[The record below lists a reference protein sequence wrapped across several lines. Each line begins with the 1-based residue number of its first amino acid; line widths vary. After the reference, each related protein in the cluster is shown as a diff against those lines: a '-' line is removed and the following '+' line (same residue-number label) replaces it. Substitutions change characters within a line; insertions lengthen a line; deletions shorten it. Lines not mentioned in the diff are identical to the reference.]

1 MPITGY
7 TLFELSQHGAQPLY
21 AIVDPMH
28 YPALPDFWRAFQPR
42 AAQIWHPLRFDG
54 AGDDWQNW
62 APMVV
67 LVEEGEPGETLLHW
81 LADTQPARHQGVML
95 MHSDQPLSRVVDFWQ
110 QRLRCRYPDGTLALL
125 RSYAA
130 DVLQLWWQ
138 TLNHDEQA
146 AFMGLLTH
154 LYLPLKE
161 DEPDTPCRY
170 HMLTKSDDTPLK
182 PTSLPDD
189 YLITL
194 NRYQFYLLSNDNRL
208 HRLANELFLHV
219 SALYWAELDVE
230 VVKRRFLSGIAL
242 AQAWYPQASEAEC
255 EAWSAHRWVIGSEFY
270 HHPVFIH
277 LLERYSLGDSIRIF
291 KSDSA
296 RVDDVRLHYHR
307 PGWMRDELPDTTEVM
322 P

>member
-1 MPITGY
+1 MTITGY
-7 TLFELSQHGAQPLY
+7 TLFELSQHCSLPLY
-21 AIVDPMH
+21 AIIDPMR

-42 AAQIWHPLRFDG
+42 AAQIWQPLRFEG
-54 AGDDWQNW
+54 ADDDWQCW
-62 APMVV
+62 APLVV
-67 LVEEGEPGETLLHW
+67 LVEEGGPGETLLHW
-81 LADTQPARHQGVML
+81 LADSQPARHHGVML
-95 MHSDQPLSRVVDFWQ
+95 MHSERALSQMAAFWQ

-125 RSYAA
+125 RSYVA
-130 DVLQLWWQ
+130 DVLQLWWR
-138 TLNHDEQA
+138 TLNSEERA
-146 AFMGLLTH
+146 AFIGPLTE
-154 LYLPLKE
+154 LYLPLAD
-161 DEPDTPCRY
+161 DEPNAPCRY
-170 HMLTKSDDTPLK
+170 QALWRTDEAQPMPPSAH
-182 PTSLPDD
+182 DD

-194 NRYQFYLLSNDNRL
+194 NRYQFYLLSHDNRL

-230 VVKRRFLSGIAL
+230 VVKSRFLSGIAL
-242 AQAWYPQASEAEC
+242 AQARYPRASEAEC

-307 PGWMRDELPDTTEVM
+307 PGWMRGELPDTTEVM